1 MLVPPASSPS
11 ARRSDVSDDGVGT
24 NRSRDLSMRELT
36 PRSDDT
42 FFSDI
47 LTAAVDGGVSHW
59 ATTGHIERF
68 EDCYVRVQI
77 RDIEGEMD
85 WQVLDTA
92 VVVAGI
98 NRICQ
103 GGLLAKESE
112 HLIKQAAD
120 LQVAGLINPYL
131 ADYIVQ
137 AGLFGEVVF
146 K

>member
-1 MLVPPASSPS
+1 MPLESHAHDSS
-11 ARRSDVSDDGVGT
+11 
-24 NRSRDLSMRELT
+24 M
-36 PRSDDT
+36 PRGDDT

-47 LTAAVDGGVSHW
+47 LTAAVDGGISHW
-59 ATTGHIERF
+59 ATAGDIERF

-77 RDIEGEMD
+77 RDLDGEMD

-98 NRICQ
+98 NRICR

-112 HLIKQAAD
+112 QLIKQATE

-146 K
+146 KSKRS

>member
-1 MLVPPASSPS
+1 MPWDGHAHDASK
-11 ARRSDVSDDGVGT
+11 
-24 NRSRDLSMRELT
+24 
-36 PRSDDT
+36 PRGDDT

-47 LTAAVDGGVSHW
+47 LTAAVDGGISHW
-59 ATTGHIERF
+59 ATTGHTERF

-77 RDIEGEMD
+77 RDLDGEME

-98 NRICQ
+98 NRICR

-112 HLIKQAAD
+112 HLIKQAAE

-131 ADYIVQ
+131 ADCIVQ
-137 AGLFGEVVF
+137 AGLFGEIVF

>member
-1 MLVPPASSPS
+1 MPWDGHAHDASQ
-11 ARRSDVSDDGVGT
+11 
-24 NRSRDLSMRELT
+24 
-36 PRSDDT
+36 PRGDDT

-47 LTAAVDGGVSHW
+47 LTTAVDGGISHW
-59 ATTGHIERF
+59 ATIGHTERI

-77 RDIEGEMD
+77 RDLDGEMD

-98 NRICQ
+98 NRICR

-112 HLIKQAAD
+112 HLIKQAAE

-131 ADYIVQ
+131 ADCIVQ
-137 AGLFGEVVF
+137 AGLFGEIVF